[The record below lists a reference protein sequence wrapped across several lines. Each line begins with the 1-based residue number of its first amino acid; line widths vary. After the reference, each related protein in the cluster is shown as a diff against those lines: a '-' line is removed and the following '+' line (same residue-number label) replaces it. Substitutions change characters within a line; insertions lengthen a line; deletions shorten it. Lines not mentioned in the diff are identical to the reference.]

1 MTTLSQEMTDPN
13 PANGLRKTKMKKS
26 VILSPATKRKGWG
39 VGHSVEFYSPSKKIK
54 IKNFKS
60 KLEFWETKTKT
71 ENGNSVEPGDP
82 VTLKERDKAAVGVGW
97 GVYSWR
103 RLGNDSEG
111 HLVLK
116 RKVVFLY
123 LRLLKYIYQYIK
135 HLDIS

>member
-1 MTTLSQEMTDPN
+1 MGVAKLSFVNRFFPTMTTLSQEMTGPN
-13 PANGLRKTKMKKS
+13 PANGLRKTKLKNS

-82 VTLKERDKAAVGVGW
+82 VTLKERDKGSG
-97 GVYSWR
+97 GS
-103 RLGNDSEG
+103 GG
-111 HLVLK
+111 GG
-116 RKVVFLY
+116 
-123 LRLLKYIYQYIK
+123 I
-135 HLDIS
+135 

>member
-1 MTTLSQEMTDPN
+1 M
-13 PANGLRKTKMKKS
+13 
-26 VILSPATKRKGWG
+26 
-39 VGHSVEFYSPSKKIK
+39 EFYSPSKKIK

-60 KLEFWETKTKT
+60 KLEFWETKTMT

-82 VTLKERDKAAVGVGW
+82 VTLKERDKGSGGSEVGVG
-97 GVYSWR
+97 VYSLR
-103 RLGNDSEG
+103 RFGNYSEG

-135 HLDIS
+135 HLDISYPSEVFATLDSYVIFSIT